1 MKMATKLVQRV
12 ARIFLGFNGINL
24 DASMGS
30 LSIEV
35 VVAREKN
42 IYQWVI
48 DSMMKPKPTLYIYN
62 YFKKLRRLHG
72 LSCWK
77 TW

>member
-48 DSMMKPKPTLYIYN
+48 DSMMKPKPTLYIYI
-62 YFKKLRRLHG
+62 
-72 LSCWK
+72 
-77 TW
+77 